1 MDEFLISM
9 VGLQEN
15 HRLQTGIIIKSLGSP
30 RKSPFSSFM
39 GPKSSPPDPSDLPRH
54 DLKDLAAR
62 TLVG

>member
-15 HRLQTGIIIKSLGSP
+15 QRLQTGIIIKPHLWGQNQVHP
-30 RKSPFSSFM
+30 ILVIYHAI
-39 GPKSSPPDPSDLPRH
+39 GH